1 MRTDDDV
8 VVDLPADQCWALL
21 RQDVVG
27 RLAVTADGAPD
38 IFPVNYATDHASVLV
53 RTAAG
58 TKLAAAVGA
67 AVAFEV
73 DGYDP
78 DAGQAWSVVLKGTA
92 QQLQRQ
98 EDLLAT
104 TDLPL
109 FPWHTGPKPRFVR
122 IEPTSI
128 TGRRF
133 RTVPQDTWDNPLT
146 GSHHSPPE

>member
-1 MRTDDDV
+1 MRTDDV
-8 VVDLPADQCWALL
+8 VVDLPVDQCWALL
-21 RQDVVG
+21 RQHVVG

-38 IFPVNYATDHASVLV
+38 IFPVNYATDHGALLF
-53 RTAAG
+53 RTAPG
-58 TKLAAAVGA
+58 TKLAAALGST
-67 AVAFEV
+67 VAFEI

-78 DAGQAWSVVLKGTA
+78 EAGQAWSVVLKGTA
-92 QQLQRQ
+92 HQVQRQ
-98 EDLLAT
+98 EELLAT

-133 RTVPQDTWDNPLT
+133 HAVDQHTWDNPLT
-146 GSHHSPPE
+146 DSPHASPE